1 MEHATDHHDSYAAL
15 RIRDFRLLAGGGFL
29 AGFAEDMVSVVI
41 GWELYQRTNS
51 AFALGLVGLV
61 QIVPTLL
68 LALPAGHF
76 VDQHDRKRIA
86 AATMLA
92 MAAAVTGL
100 AVVSLTD
107 GLLALVYAALLVM
120 GICRAFI
127 FPAAAS
133 LLPHSV
139 PEPLFSNA
147 AAWETSL
154 SQVAT
159 ISGPAIGGIGLAIVG
174 NEAVI
179 YLAAAVMFLIAAT
192 LFALLRIKGKTG
204 EVEKMTVDSMLA
216 GVRFV
221 RTNRVILACIT
232 LDMVAVL
239 LGGATALL
247 PIFARDVLDVGSVG
261 LGFMRA
267 APAIGALVAGVIVAH
282 RPPFRY
288 AGRTLLLVVAG
299 FGVATIIFGLSRNFW
314 LSLAALFSIG
324 ALDSVSMIIRGV
336 LVMVRTPDEM
346 RGRVLSVES
355 VFVGISNELGAF
367 ESGVLAAL
375 LGATT
380 AVALGGVGTILVVAA
395 IAWWWPEIRRLRR
408 LDPLEP
414 ATTETAV
421 VGTGDS

>member
-221 RTNRVILACIT
+221 RTNRVILASIT

-282 RPPFRY
+282 RPPFRF

-314 LSLAALFSIG
+314 LSLAALFAIG

-375 LGATT
+375 VGATT
-380 AVALGGVGTILVVAA
+380 AVALGGVGQILAA
-395 IAWWWPEIRRLRR
+395 IAYWWPEIRRLRR
-408 LDPLEP
+408 LDPVEP
-414 ATTETAV
+414 ATPDAV
-421 VGTGDS
+421 VSGAGDS

>member
-282 RPPFRY
+282 RPPFRF

-314 LSLAALFSIG
+314 LSLAALFAIG

-395 IAWWWPEIRRLRR
+395 IAYWWPEIRRLRR
-408 LDPLEP
+408 LDPVEP
-414 ATTETAV
+414 ATPDAV
-421 VGTGDS
+421 VSGAGDS